1 MGKLSHSVY
10 IFILNEFYVYTG
22 LKYKNFKQFGNNLG
36 VWREPLYHFREPKEP
51 KFILRIDF
59 FGTLFMYLLIYLYT
73 YWFIYVFIWRVQ
85 GENKKCYTF
94 SLLRKSKFKVWRH
107 LGFLFVRIS

>member
-1 MGKLSHSVY
+1 MGKLSQSVY

-59 FGTLFMYLLIYLYT
+59 FWYPVYVSIDLFI
-73 YWFIYVFIWRVQ
+73 
-85 GENKKCYTF
+85 
-94 SLLRKSKFKVWRH
+94 
-107 LGFLFVRIS
+107 